1 MIKMNRRW
9 VVYLLGLVVVV
20 GIYLLYL
27 DFFSKG
33 VWKVGNDFG
42 SASTTPEFIYFSA
55 LDGRGVTSTEKVA
68 PQVVAVMVDNH
79 VDARAQ
85 LGLIDASVVY
95 EAPVEGNITRFMA
108 LYDAGDTIEE
118 IGPVRSARAYYLDWL
133 MEYGDAL
140 YLHVGGSPEALEL
153 IKKRTIFDANEFY
166 WGSYYWRAGNRFAP
180 HNVLTKSENWQKIIV
195 DNSLKHPLKPW
206 EGWKF
211 NNQKENRGEPI
222 AEIKIKYDPVWG
234 YNVGWKYVPTV
245 DKFVRYINSTKHLDA
260 NGSEIIADNII
271 VQTVKV
277 TTIDDYGRKAI
288 TTVGEGEM
296 FILKNG
302 YRIRGRWKKE
312 SLSSRTRFY
321 DRDGKE
327 IELLPGK
334 TWVQVISYNTTV
346 ETTEVNE

>member
-118 IGPVRSARAYYLDWL
+118 IGPVRSARAY
-133 MEYGDAL
+133 
-140 YLHVGGSPEALEL
+140 
-153 IKKRTIFDANEFY
+153 
-166 WGSYYWRAGNRFAP
+166 
-180 HNVLTKSENWQKIIV
+180 
-195 DNSLKHPLKPW
+195 
-206 EGWKF
+206 
-211 NNQKENRGEPI
+211 
-222 AEIKIKYDPVWG
+222 
-234 YNVGWKYVPTV
+234 
-245 DKFVRYINSTKHLDA
+245 
-260 NGSEIIADNII
+260 
-271 VQTVKV
+271 
-277 TTIDDYGRKAI
+277 
-288 TTVGEGEM
+288 
-296 FILKNG
+296 
-302 YRIRGRWKKE
+302 
-312 SLSSRTRFY
+312 
-321 DRDGKE
+321 
-327 IELLPGK
+327 
-334 TWVQVISYNTTV
+334 
-346 ETTEVNE
+346 